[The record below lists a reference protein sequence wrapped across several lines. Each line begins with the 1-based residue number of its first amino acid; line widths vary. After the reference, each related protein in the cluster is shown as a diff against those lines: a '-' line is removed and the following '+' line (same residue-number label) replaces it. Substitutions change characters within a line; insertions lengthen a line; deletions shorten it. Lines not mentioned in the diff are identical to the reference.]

1 MEEWKSMLNIQIMKE
16 NLYLFQGQ
24 IKVQAKLVRFGPV
37 QEYYFPFFKHSLL
50 VILGWL
56 AQLQQ
61 QVRGC
66 ASPRY
71 SCNLEHA

>member
-1 MEEWKSMLNIQIMKE
+1 MLSMEIMKE

-24 IKVQAKLVRFGPV
+24 IKVQTKWVRFGPLHV
-37 QEYYFPFFKHSLL
+37 EYSFPFFRHFLL
-50 VILGWL
+50 VILGRL

-71 SCNLEHA
+71 S